1 MIKANIKDLLND
13 GRASINIGVTDIGI
27 YLAIGVNTD
36 PYNNDLKVLQLHT
49 GDASNF
55 NVDFITDLNT
65 IDDPIIERMGVF
77 KSWIKFLDDD
87 GYTADID
94 LQDYKAHLFKCL
106 NDEDQGGDYR
116 YVFALLKD

>member
-1 MIKANIKDLLND
+1 MIKENIKDLLNN
-13 GRASINIGVTDIGI
+13 GRARINIGATDIGV

-49 GDASNF
+49 GDIS
-55 NVDFITDLNT
+55 DFQVEFYTDLND

-77 KSWIKFLDDD
+77 KSWIKFLDDQ

-94 LQDYKAHLFKCL
+94 LQGYKSHLFKCL

>member
-1 MIKANIKDLLND
+1 MIKENIKDLLHD
-13 GRASINIGVTDIGI
+13 GRACINIGATDIGVF
-27 YLAIGVNTD
+27 LAIGVNTD

-49 GDASNF
+49 GDTS
-55 NVDFITDLNT
+55 DFQIEFYTDLNA

-77 KSWIKFLDDD
+77 KSWIKFLDDQ

-94 LQDYKAHLFKCL
+94 LQGYKAHLFKCL